1 MSYIASTRK
10 NTLCL
15 LMFNKKKESL
25 DSFFHI
31 FSSPCV
37 LISKGV
43 NTMWAKI
50 KPYVISILIPLGVGI
65 FSSLFTR
72 GNMDI
77 YSTINVP
84 PLAPPSILF
93 PIVWTI
99 LYILMGVSSGMI
111 YTSGQKSGRALTIYG
126 ISLFVNFLWSI
137 IFFNLKAFLFAF
149 IWLVLLIFLVAFTIV
164 EYLKI
169 NKVAAYLQIPYLLW
183 VAFAGYL
190 SFGIFLLN

>member
-1 MSYIASTRK
+1 
-10 NTLCL
+10 
-15 LMFNKKKESL
+15 
-25 DSFFHI
+25 
-31 FSSPCV
+31 
-37 LISKGV
+37 
-43 NTMWAKI
+43 MWAKI

>member
-1 MSYIASTRK
+1 
-10 NTLCL
+10 
-15 LMFNKKKESL
+15 
-25 DSFFHI
+25 
-31 FSSPCV
+31 
-37 LISKGV
+37 
-43 NTMWAKI
+43 MWAKI

-164 EYLKI
+164 EYMKI

>member
-1 MSYIASTRK
+1 
-10 NTLCL
+10 
-15 LMFNKKKESL
+15 
-25 DSFFHI
+25 
-31 FSSPCV
+31 
-37 LISKGV
+37 
-43 NTMWAKI
+43 MWAKI

-99 LYILMGVSSGMI
+99 LYILMGVSSGLI

-149 IWLVLLIFLVAFTIV
+149 VWLVLLIFLVAFTIV
-164 EYLKI
+164 EYMKI

>member
-1 MSYIASTRK
+1 
-10 NTLCL
+10 
-15 LMFNKKKESL
+15 
-25 DSFFHI
+25 
-31 FSSPCV
+31 
-37 LISKGV
+37 
-43 NTMWAKI
+43 MWAKI
-50 KPYVISILIPLGVGI
+50 KPYVISILIPLGMGI

>member
-1 MSYIASTRK
+1 
-10 NTLCL
+10 
-15 LMFNKKKESL
+15 
-25 DSFFHI
+25 
-31 FSSPCV
+31 
-37 LISKGV
+37 
-43 NTMWAKI
+43 MWAKI

-111 YTSGQKSGRALTIYG
+111 YTSGQKNGRALTIYG